1 MNQLKITCPSCNQV
15 FSADDALQNH
25 LKAKEAKIQEE
36 MKTKEKMLDAKYKLE
51 LQLKE
56 KTLEKNLSQK
66 LEKANK
72 DKLNLLQ
79 TKINDAEK
87 TKKDLMSKYSDNL
100 KKKDKDLEK
109 RLLNEKELLTQ
120 EIKEENKLKLKT
132 LEAKIQNAEKTKA
145 ELEAKHNSALKKK
158 EVFLENKLKEQEKL
172 LEKKLK
178 TESQSELVKLS
189 KQLLEKDKQLLSQA
203 KETEIFKKRAQKRLD
218 EVEKQLKQKSVEVQG
233 EVQEELLQDFLRNKF
248 PQDDVIEI
256 KKGAKGGDCILSIND
271 KDKQNLAQIYFE
283 SKDHKS
289 FKEEW
294 ISKLLKDMK
303 DKSIDAGI
311 LVTKALPKD
320 TCKFEGHLERHGK
333 RIMIV
338 PMEYRL
344 IYTLVSSIRANLIEK
359 FKSKKDFD
367 APKEMKRLWDHIT
380 GPSFQLPVRNLYQTM
395 QSMNKYIEKE
405 KIFLDKNIAN
415 KERTMQDMDEEF
427 KDMINSFVHKVGN
440 EVLPETLLQITNNK
454 EKK

>member
-1 MNQLKITCPSCNQV
+1 MNQLKITCPSCNEV

-56 KTLEKNLSQK
+56 KTLEKNLSQR

-87 TKKDLMSKYSDNL
+87 TKKDLMSKYNDNL

-145 ELEAKHNSALKKK
+145 ELEAKHNSDLKKK

-203 KETEIFKKRAQKRLD
+203 KETEIFRRRQQKRLD
-218 EVEKQLKQKSVEVQG
+218 EMEKQLKQKSVEVQG
-233 EVQEELLQDFLRNKF
+233 EVQEELIQDFLRNKF
-248 PQDDVIEI
+248 PEDNVSEI
-256 KKGAKGGDCILSIND
+256 KKGAKGADCILSINH
-271 KDKQNLAQIYFE
+271 KDKKNISHIYFE
-283 SKDHKS
+283 SKDSKT

-294 ISKLLKDMK
+294 ISKLLKDMQEK
-303 DKSIDAGI
+303 NIDCGI
-311 LVTKALPKD
+311 LVTSALPKNF
-320 TCKFEGHLERHGK
+320 CKLEGHIERHGK

-338 PMEYRL
+338 PMDYR
-344 IYTLVSSIRANLIEK
+344 IIHTLVSSIRNSLIEK
-359 FKSKKDFD
+359 FKSKKNFD
-367 APKEMKRLWDHIT
+367 APEEMKRLWDHIT

-395 QSMNKYIEKE
+395 HKMNGFIEKE
-405 KIFLDKNIAN
+405 KNFFEKNLAN
-415 KERTMQDMDEEF
+415 KERTMHDMDEEF
-427 KDMINSFVHKVGN
+427 KGMINSFIHKVGN

-454 EKK
+454 EEK